1 MKHGKHN
8 LSRANRKAF
17 AALLA
22 VCRRLKFEPHDI
34 ARQLDARGHY
44 ELSLDKEFPFNVRLF
59 HFSPK
64 HYTPIWN
71 WHERLELTMPLDG
84 PLHMRMG
91 DLRVEL
97 AAGDLLVVDNLKL
110 HNVEEFPGLN
120 TRAIVMSF
128 MPEFVYSP
136 GSPACDYTFLLP
148 FYTKREGH
156 AHVLRATEE
165 MVAPI
170 YHAMAELVPRYS
182 QSGETHFQSGCKAS
196 FLEILYHLARR
207 FQASEVLRSEFVQ
220 RRQQA
225 DRLAR
230 LFEYVR
236 VNYAERIT
244 VEQAMK
250 LVHMSQSQFMKVFK
264 KVSGMTFV
272 AHVTRVRVN
281 HALRLLRETDITI
294 AEIAARTGF
303 PDQSYFDRRFKQAFG
318 KSPRQYRTDLI
329 KRITV
334 ANRVQ
339 DGREKRPTAPRTE
352 SHFVDD
358 AKETSKGS
366 DSHWPPKDTED
377 GNVSAGEAVT
387 DQPMHNA

>member
-1 MKHGKHN
+1 MKNGKHKT
-8 LSRANRKAF
+8 STANRQAF
-17 AALLA
+17 AGLLS
-22 VCRRLKFEPHDI
+22 VCRRLRFEPHDI

-84 PLHMRMG
+84 PLRMRMG
-91 DLRVEL
+91 DQRVEL

-110 HNVEEFPGLN
+110 HNVEDSPELN

-128 MPEFVYSP
+128 MPEFVYAP

-148 FYTKREGH
+148 FYTKRDGH
-156 AHVLRATEE
+156 AHILRATD
-165 MVAPI
+165 
-170 YHAMAELVPRYS
+170 ELAVPVYRAVSELLQRYFR
-182 QSGETHFQSGCKAS
+182 SGETHFQSGCKAS
-196 FLEILYHLARR
+196 FLEILYHMARR
-207 FQASEVLRSEFVQ
+207 FQEAEVLRSEFVQ

-225 DRLAR
+225 ERLAR

-236 VNYAERIT
+236 INYAERIT

-272 AHVTRVRVN
+272 AHVTRVRIN
-281 HALRLLRETDITI
+281 QSLRLLRETDLTI

-318 KSPRQYRTDLI
+318 KSPRQYRAELTQ
-329 KRITV
+329 K
-334 ANRVQ
+334 ANPVLVL
-339 DGREKRPTAPRTE
+339 T
-352 SHFVDD
+352 
-358 AKETSKGS
+358 
-366 DSHWPPKDTED
+366 
-377 GNVSAGEAVT
+377 
-387 DQPMHNA
+387 

>member
-1 MKHGKHN
+1 MRTLPKPAAQ
-8 LSRANRKAF
+8 ANRKAF
-17 AALLA
+17 AGLLA
-22 VCRRLKFEPHDI
+22 ACRPLRFEPHDI

-44 ELSLDKEFPFNVRLF
+44 ELSLDKEFPFNIRLF
-59 HFSPK
+59 HFSPE

-91 DLRVEL
+91 ELRVEL

-110 HNVEEFPGLN
+110 HNVEEYPRLN
-120 TRAIVMSF
+120 TRVVVMSF

-136 GSPACDYTFLLP
+136 GSPSCDYTFLLP

-156 AHVLRATEE
+156 AHVLRATDELA
-165 MVAPI
+165 API
-170 YHAMAELVPRYS
+170 YQAIAELLHRYFR
-182 QSGETHFQSGCKAS
+182 SGETHFQSGCKAS
-196 FLEILYHLARR
+196 FLQILYHMARR

-236 VNYAERIT
+236 INYAERVT

-272 AHVTRVRVN
+272 AHVTRVRIN
-281 HALRLLRETDITI
+281 HALRLLRETDLTI
-294 AEIAARTGF
+294 AEIAAKTGF

-329 KRITV
+329 KRIKS
-334 ANRVQ
+334 AEGSHA
-339 DGREKRPTAPRTE
+339 DGEKRPAEFNADGYASPRTE
-352 SHFVDD
+352 
-358 AKETSKGS
+358 AG
-366 DSHWPPKDTED
+366 PAGPKPGLT
-377 GNVSAGEAVT
+377 
-387 DQPMHNA
+387 

>member
-1 MKHGKHN
+1 MSKTN
-8 LSRANRKAF
+8 SMLRANQKAF
-17 AALLA
+17 ASVLT
-22 VCRRLKFEPHDI
+22 VCRGLRFEPHDI
-34 ARQLDARGHY
+34 ARQLDERGHY

-71 WHERLELTMPLDG
+71 WHERLELTLPLDG
-84 PLHMRMG
+84 TLRMRMG

-97 AAGDLLVVDNLKL
+97 AAGDIVVVDNLKL
-110 HNVEEFPGLN
+110 HNVEDFPGLN
-120 TRAIVMSF
+120 TRAVVMSF

-156 AHVLRATEE
+156 AHVLRSTDELA
-165 MVAPI
+165 API
-170 YHAMAELVPRYS
+170 YQALAELLQRYFRS
-182 QSGETHFQSGCKAS
+182 HETHFQSGCKAS
-196 FLEILYHLARR
+196 FLQVLYHMARR

-236 VNYAERIT
+236 INFAERIT

-272 AHVTRVRVN
+272 AYVTRVRIN
-281 HALRLLRETDITI
+281 HALRLLRETDLTI

-303 PDQSYFDRRFKQAFG
+303 PDQSYFDRRFKQAFR
-318 KSPRQYRTDLI
+318 KSPRQYRAELTQ
-329 KRITV
+329 RISLGSELGELTGERGAAPAESPDALDEV
-334 ANRVQ
+334 IEPALRLEANLPLGHTR
-339 DGREKRPTAPRTE
+339 A
-352 SHFVDD
+352 
-358 AKETSKGS
+358 
-366 DSHWPPKDTED
+366 
-377 GNVSAGEAVT
+377 
-387 DQPMHNA
+387 

>member
-1 MKHGKHN
+1 MRKAN
-8 LSRANRKAF
+8 DPTARANRKAF

-22 VCRRLKFEPHDI
+22 VCRRLRFEPHDI
-34 ARQLDARGHY
+34 SRQLDARGHY

-97 AAGDLLVVDNLKL
+97 AAGDIVVVDNLKL
-110 HNVEEFPGLN
+110 HNVEDLPGLN
-120 TRAIVMSF
+120 TRVVVMSF
-128 MPEFVYSP
+128 MPEFVYAP

-156 AHVLRATEE
+156 AHVLRATDELAAPVHLA
-165 MVAPI
+165 MV
-170 YHAMAELVPRYS
+170 ELLQRYFR
-182 QSGETHFQSGCKAS
+182 SGETHFQSGCKAS
-196 FLEILYHLARR
+196 FLQILYHMARR

-236 VNYAERIT
+236 INYAERIT
-244 VEQAMK
+244 VDQAMK
-250 LVHMSQSQFMKVFK
+250 LVHMSQSLFMKIFK

-272 AHVTRVRVN
+272 AHVTRVRIN
-281 HALRLLRETDITI
+281 HALRLLRETDLTV

-318 KSPRQYRTDLI
+318 KSPRQYRTDLT

-334 ANRVQ
+334 ANRVR
-339 DGREKRPTAPRTE
+339 DDSKKRLAASRTE
-352 SHFVDD
+352 GYFVDG
-358 AKETSKGS
+358 AKETSPS
-366 DSHWPPKDTED
+366 SESSLP
-377 GNVSAGEAVT
+377 SQRAA
-387 DQPMHNA
+387 